1 MDIVQKD
8 VTTYFNFKYPI
19 SHDTS
24 WLRNRMD
31 HGACYTHD
39 KLAEIVA
46 ENKFKTYMVITVCD
60 RLADEHWDDPLFI
73 HKTNHLIISEAR
85 DRARDILNDKYFSQS
100 KLDALILKKEFQTK
114 EFNFQDDKE
123 RSFKKRIEDEL
134 FNYQEQVEMFHFMTN
149 ILKNAKYKL
158 DDDGYILENAE
169 ENEFILEADTE
180 VIEEQKLKLL
190 ERFLMPRV
198 TTTFDRVYN
207 MPDPFNYWDY
217 RSYYHQAFYVELHD
231 EEKTYVDIG
240 GNGSS
245 GRRESNGRWAHAF
258 GLLATKYGIETP
270 TFFMRYNK
278 HNIFSED
285 FRLDTF
291 ATLGRDLS
299 GNYSSTRDVMAPL
312 FKGRVYEAHTNE
324 SSLEYRYTY
333 EKREDDLYY

>member
-31 HGACYTHD
+31 HGAYYTHD
-39 KLAEIVA
+39 KLAEIIA
-46 ENKFKTYMVITVCD
+46 ENKFKTYMAIAVCD
-60 RLADEHWDDPLFI
+60 RLGDEHWDDPLFI
-73 HKTNHLIISEAR
+73 HKTNHLVCSELREMAR
-85 DRARDILNDKYFSQS
+85 REITNKYFSQS
-100 KLDALILKKEFQTK
+100 ELDALILKKEFPLT
-114 EFNFQDDKE
+114 EFNYKE
-123 RSFKKRIEDEL
+123 DEDRAFKRRIEDEI
-134 FNYQEQVEMFHFMTN
+134 FNYQEQIKMFQDMTH
-149 ILKNAKYKL
+149 ILDDANYKL
-158 DDDGYILENAE
+158 DDEGYIIETDDGD
-169 ENEFILEADTE
+169 FIPETDPDI
-180 VIEEQKLKLL
+180 IEEQKRKLL
-190 ERFLMPRV
+190 ERFFMPRV
-198 TTTFDRVYN
+198 TTTCDRVYN
-207 MPDPFNYWDY
+207 MPEPFNYWDY
-217 RSYYHQAFYVELHD
+217 RSSYHQAFYVELHD
-231 EEKTYVDIG
+231 EEKTYVDMG
-240 GNGSS
+240 GGGSS
-245 GRRESNGRWAHAF
+245 GRRESNGRWAHTF

-270 TFFMRYNK
+270 TFFMRYDK

-312 FKGRVYEAHTNE
+312 FKGRIYEAHTNE